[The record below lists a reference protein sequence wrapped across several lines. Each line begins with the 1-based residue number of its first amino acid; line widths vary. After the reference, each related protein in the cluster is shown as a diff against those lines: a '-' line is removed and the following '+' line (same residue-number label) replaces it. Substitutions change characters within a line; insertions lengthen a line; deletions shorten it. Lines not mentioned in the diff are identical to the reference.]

1 VPNITAD
8 VSARTVARER
18 RSAWRRAV
26 RAFGSLLIIAGLA
39 LLTWAFVTWKW
50 EDPFTALV
58 TEYEQRKLASA
69 YDERLARA
77 RPVIDRSGRS
87 AADVKA
93 ELVRVARQYR
103 SDLRPGDP
111 VGRLRISKLGL
122 NVIVVDG
129 TETDLL
135 RRGPGRHRSTAV
147 PGSGELTYIAGH
159 RTTYGAPFSDIDDLK
174 RGDRVSFELPY
185 GTFEY
190 AVTGRRIVPA
200 TFVQALRSRGRDE
213 LALQACWPRFFA
225 TERIIVYARPLRV
238 RLPGERNAVRL

>member
-1 VPNITAD
+1 V
-8 VSARTVARER
+8 
-18 RSAWRRAV
+18 
-26 RAFGSLLIIAGLA
+26 LA
-39 LLTWAFVTWKW
+39 WAFVTWKW
-50 EDPFTALV
+50 EDPFTALF
-58 TEYEQRKLASA
+58 TEYEQRKLAAA
-69 YDERLARA
+69 YDERVARA
-77 RPVIDRSGRS
+77 RPVVGRGRRS
-87 AADVKA
+87 AAEVKRD
-93 ELVRVARQYR
+93 LVRVARRYR

-122 NVIVVDG
+122 NAIVVDG
-129 TETDLL
+129 TATELL
-135 RRGPGRHRSTAV
+135 KRGPGRHRSTAV
-147 PGSGELTYIAGH
+147 PGSGDLTYIAGH

-200 TFVQALRSRGRDE
+200 SFVQALRSRGRDE

-238 RLPGERNAVRL
+238 RLAGERNAVRL